1 MSRPQQ
7 PDELT
12 YAIRAIYGADPA
24 AAEERIE
31 KLLEQKFR
39 DVAPPERVA
48 LLEDLLR
55 RFPPGASPVPGT
67 ERPEVRRLLSLV
79 LGDRVLAEDLASPE
93 LFDRLAHSLNTVFDS
108 LNRTI
113 GIINTALLGRTVEL
127 ETIRFIIGSS
137 IEDAGRA
144 ESLQGYLDRIQ
155 EAFLVAHK
163 AFRQAAESLAGR
175 ILAEL
180 SPETIATG
188 ADLGMKFGPL
198 RKAELYDLYAEKHR
212 TLTAWSESGRMTET
226 FLREFER
233 TCQKLIERRQGETH
247 ETR

>member
-7 PDELT
+7 PDELAH
-12 YAIRAIYGADPA
+12 AIRAIYGAEPA
-24 AAEERIE
+24 SAEERIE
-31 KLLEQKFR
+31 KLLEQRFR
-39 DVAPPERVA
+39 DVAPLARVA
-48 LLEDLLR
+48 LLENLLH
-55 RFPPGASPVPGT
+55 RFPPGGRPGPGP
-67 ERPEVRRLLSLV
+67 ERQEVRRLLSLV
-79 LGDRVLAEDLASPE
+79 LGDRVSAEDLASPE
-93 LFDRLAHSLNTVFDS
+93 LFERLARSLNTVFDS

-127 ETIRFIIGSS
+127 ETIRYIIGSS
-137 IEDAGRA
+137 IEDSERA

-155 EAFLVAHK
+155 ESFLVAHK
-163 AFRQAAESLAGR
+163 AFRQSAESLAAR
-175 ILAEL
+175 ILTEL
-180 SPETIATG
+180 SPEAVAAG

-212 TLTAWSESGRMTET
+212 TLKAWSESGRMAET

-247 ETR
+247 EKR